1 MNEQTQMRVR
11 ITYAKQGMLRYTGHL
26 DLQRV
31 WERVLR
37 RSTLPVLY
45 SQGFNP
51 LPRLQLAGA
60 LPLGIESACEVMD
73 FWLGER
79 LELMAV
85 AQALK
90 VALPPG
96 MDISDV
102 CEVDLHAPALETQL
116 KSAEYRVTFKETVDK
131 IELEKKVAELLKADS
146 LPRERRGKAYDLR
159 PLVEGLRIEPDGG
172 LWMKLAVRPGATG
185 RPEEVLAI
193 LDIHCLLT
201 SIVRQSITTQE

>member
-1 MNEQTQMRVR
+1 MSEPNPMRVR
-11 ITYAKQGMLRYTGHL
+11 VTYAKRDALRYTGHL

-37 RSTLPVLY
+37 RSGLPILY

-51 LPRLQLAGA
+51 LPRLQLSGA
-60 LPLGIESACEVMD
+60 LPLGIASSCEVMD
-73 FWLGER
+73 FWLGEQ

-90 VALPPG
+90 AALPPG

-102 CEVDLHAPALETQL
+102 TEVDLHTPALETQL
-116 KSAEYRVTFKETVDK
+116 KSAEYRVTFAEPVDLV
-131 IELEKKVAELLKADS
+131 ELEKKVSDLLKADT

-159 PLVEGLRIEPDGG
+159 PLVEGLRVEPDGG
-172 LWMKLAVRPGATG
+172 LWMKLAIRPGATG
-185 RPEEVLAI
+185 RPEEVLAV
-193 LDIHCLLT
+193 LFREPVQVT
-201 SIVRQSITTQE
+201 IVRSRLS

>member
-1 MNEQTQMRVR
+1 MTEPIQMRVR
-11 ITYAKQGMLRYTGHL
+11 ITYAKRGMLRYTGHL

-60 LPLGIESACEVMD
+60 LPLGIESSCEVMD
-73 FWLGER
+73 FWLGEP

-90 VALPPG
+90 AALPPG

-102 CEVDLHAPALETQL
+102 REVELRAPALETQL
-116 KSAEYRVTFKETVDK
+116 KSAEYRVTFAEPVDRV
-131 IELEKKVAELLKADS
+131 ELEKKVSDLLKADS
-146 LPRERRGKAYDLR
+146 LPRERRGKAYNLR
-159 PLVEGLRIEPDGG
+159 PLVEGLRVEPDGG

-185 RPEEVLAI
+185 RPEEVLSVLGLECQYATCERTNLVI
-193 LDIHCLLT
+193 
-201 SIVRQSITTQE
+201 

>member
-1 MNEQTQMRVR
+1 MSEPNPMRVR
-11 ITYAKQGMLRYTGHL
+11 VTYAKRDALRYTGHL

-37 RSTLPVLY
+37 RSGLPILY

-60 LPLGIESACEVMD
+60 LPLGIESRCEVMD

-90 VALPPG
+90 AALPPG
-96 MDISDV
+96 MDISNV
-102 CEVDLHAPALETQL
+102 SEVDLHAPALETQL
-116 KSAEYRVTFKETVDK
+116 KSAEYLVTFQGTH
-131 IELEKKVAELLKADS
+131 
-146 LPRERRGKAYDLR
+146 
-159 PLVEGLRIEPDGG
+159 
-172 LWMKLAVRPGATG
+172 RPGRAG
-185 RPEEVLAI
+185 KEGF
-193 LDIHCLLT
+193 
-201 SIVRQSITTQE
+201 

>member
-1 MNEQTQMRVR
+1 MSEPTQMRVR

-31 WERVLR
+31 WERILR
-37 RSTLPVLY
+37 RSGLPVLY

-73 FWLGER
+73 FWLGEH

-85 AQALK
+85 ARALK
-90 VALPPG
+90 AALPPG

-102 CEVDLHAPALETQL
+102 REVDLHAPALETQL
-116 KSAEYRVTFKETVDK
+116 KSAEYRVTFNEPVDQGD
-131 IELEKKVAELLKADS
+131 LEKKVAELLKAES

-159 PLVEGLRIEPDGG
+159 PLVEGLRVEPGGG

-193 LDIHCLLT
+193 LDIHCLVT
-201 SIVRQSITTQE
+201 SIIRQSLTTQ

>member
-1 MNEQTQMRVR
+1 MSEPTQMRVR

-31 WERVLR
+31 WERILR
-37 RSTLPVLY
+37 RSGLPVLY

-79 LELMAV
+79 LDLMEIART
-85 AQALK
+85 LK
-90 VALPPG
+90 AALPPG

-102 CEVDLHAPALETQL
+102 REVDMHTPALETQL
-116 KSAEYRVTFKETVDK
+116 KSAEYRVTFKEPVDRD
-131 IELEKKVAELLKADS
+131 ELEKKVAELLKAVT

-159 PLVEGLRIEPDGG
+159 PLVEGLRVEPDGS

-185 RPEEVLAI
+185 RPEEVLDVLVI
-193 LDIHCLLT
+193 KYIEVRCCRNRLNLD
-201 SIVRQSITTQE
+201 